1 MIGAEYAEKL
11 VYYEVTPTHYRIKSQ
26 HLWESHNGIVQDSKG
41 RSTLMEQA
49 GVRKENLTSHTYE
62 GTYEGM
68 SHTNELKKI

>member
-1 MIGAEYAEKL
+1 MVMRHLLDKRASIKANE
-11 VYYEVTPTHYRIKSQ
+11 THYRIKSQ